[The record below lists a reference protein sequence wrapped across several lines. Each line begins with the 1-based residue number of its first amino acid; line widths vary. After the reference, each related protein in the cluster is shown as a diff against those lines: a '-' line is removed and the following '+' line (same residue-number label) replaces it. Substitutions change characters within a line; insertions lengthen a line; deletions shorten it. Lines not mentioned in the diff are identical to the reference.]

1 MAVGR
6 YAQLAKMRP
15 PLSSRSPPTI
25 VLTPSTRPAPHRA
38 RYLRASRA
46 SRVRRVEGREIQNFG
61 GCSAV
66 PSPWWS
72 PFAVILLRSSTER
85 SADLEGVPYVPT
97 RTSAYLPAALFAE
110 AQKQGSRGRGHKHWL
125 SHLVFILLV
134 LKCYPNGSVRVRRPY
149 LFVSVHRIAYCF
161 CYLPSININSKLNV
175 VLR

>member
-1 MAVGR
+1 
-6 YAQLAKMRP
+6 MRP

-25 VLTPSTRPAPHRA
+25 VLTPSTCAQHRTA
-38 RYLRASRA
+38 RGIFAHRGRRACVAWRGGKFKILADVLRCRRA
-46 SRVRRVEGREIQNFG
+46 
-61 GCSAV
+61 
-66 PSPWWS
+66 SPWWS